1 MKHTIRKKGRGGKTR
16 KMVGCSKRCRVCHKI
31 HKSKSCSCKKGGFSF
46 KGGELIDLAYTG
58 KPIHTVPNPNLAYT
72 GKGGYKPLI
81 NRFPNYLQG
90 GSYGIKKFHNYKGG
104 CGPVCGGG
112 QRGGSGCDCAQSGG
126 TGAPTES
133 ALISKGLIPNGL
145 TGQPWTATNWPGS
158 TNVSGNNNH
167 YTMNKYIQDP
177 QTIGVI
183 DERTTSN
190 LIPKLFKGGSKT
202 RRNKRRSKKAGGL
215 IPQDLTNLGRYLTW
229 EGASSTNILNGYKP
243 PPNPLPWNDQY
254 SGKYDKY

>member
-1 MKHTIRKKGRGGKTR
+1 MKHRRHTIRKKRQGGKTR
-16 KMVGCSKRCRVCHKI
+16 RMIGCNKKCPMCPICHKR
-31 HKSKSCSCKKGGFSF
+31 HKGMCKKGGFSF
-46 KGGELIDLAYTG
+46 GGGLIDMAYTG
-58 KPIHTVPNPNLAYT
+58 QPIHTVPNPHLAYT

-81 NRFPNYLQG
+81 NRFPNYQQG
-90 GSYGIKKFHNYKGG
+90 GT
-104 CGPVCGGG
+104 CGPICGG
-112 QRGGSGCDCAQSGG
+112 QRGGSTGGCDCAQKGG

-158 TNVSGNNNH
+158 TTISGNNNH
-167 YTMNKYIQDP
+167 YSLNKYIQDP
-177 QTIGVI
+177 QTIGII

-190 LIPKLFKGGSKT
+190 LIPKLFKGGSKS
-202 RRNKRRSKKAGGL
+202 RKMRKASRRSKRAGGL
-215 IPQDLTNLGRYLTW
+215 IPQDLVNLGRYMAW
-229 EGASSTNILNGYKP
+229 DGSSSSNILNGYKP